1 MDEANRKR
9 IIVGWA
15 VALSLIA
22 FLPIFLFQYPGLQ
35 DYPNHLAR
43 AYILQNLD
51 DPTFKHYFSVDYSP
65 VPNLGWDLFALSA
78 GRFIPL
84 EYVGKIFVVLS
95 CVVTFSGCFAL
106 NKAIVGRWTLAP
118 LLIFPFVFNTGF
130 NKGFLSFN
138 FGIGVA
144 LWAAAWWASL
154 AENRWRARLL
164 GATLFSTGLY
174 LIHFYAWACYGIFV
188 LGWSFRKE
196 NLGTWNFNSIKR
208 LLGRLTRDGLQAL
221 PSAFLALLWL
231 NHTRSEKTSSVE
243 TFRSF
248 QPPYSRI
255 SDLDRLIDLGTPFI
269 NDVLLVLACI
279 SFFLAIYLSRFRY
292 RPGATI
298 AILLCV
304 LLFFVLPSKIEETN
318 FVTWRI
324 LLAGLFFL
332 VASLDS
338 SKEPGITPFP
348 SFAIMIALI
357 TASISVLHVQQWTIA
372 RDSQTTLFRLLEA
385 VPKGSS
391 VFFVRDGTTDKELG
405 TRAAGLYHIGAFAVL
420 QRHAIVQSLFTFA
433 GQQPL
438 RYKRVELQNAPERS
452 NTFLP
457 NLPPAFR
464 AAGLN
469 FRDHVGK
476 FDYVIVHD
484 DRFLGAK
491 DDTSGE
497 SIGKL
502 NSVSAIGPFRLYK
515 TTDTNAS
522 SKLSNKP

>member
-9 IIVGWA
+9 IIAAWA

-35 DYPNHLAR
+35 DYANHLAR

-51 DPTFKHYFSVDYSP
+51 DPIFKHYFSVDYSP

-78 GRFIPL
+78 GRFMPL
-84 EYVGKIFVVLS
+84 EYAGKTFVVLS
-95 CVVTFSGCFAL
+95 CVVTVSGCFAL

-154 AENRWRARLL
+154 DEDRWRTRLL

-196 NLGTWNFNSIKR
+196 NPGIWNFNSIRR
-208 LLGRLTRDGLQAL
+208 LIGRLTRDGLQAL
-221 PSAFLALLWL
+221 PSALLALLWL
-231 NHTRSEKTSSVE
+231 NHARSEKTSSVE

-279 SFFLAIYLSRFRY
+279 AFFLAIYLSRFRY
-292 RPGATI
+292 KPGATI

-324 LLAGLFFL
+324 MLAGLFFL

-338 SKEPGITPFP
+338 TNEPDITPFP

-357 TASISVLHVQQWTIA
+357 TAIISVLHVQQWTIA

-385 VPKGSS
+385 VPEGSS
-391 VFFVRDGTTDKELG
+391 VFFARDGTTDKELG
-405 TRAAGLYHIGAFAVL
+405 TRAAGLYHIGAFVVL
-420 QRHAIVQSLFTFA
+420 QRHAIPQSLFTFA

-438 RYKRVELQNAPERS
+438 RYKRLELQNAPERS

-457 NLPPAFR
+457 DLPPAFKE
-464 AAGLN
+464 AGLD
-469 FRDHVGK
+469 FRSHINK
-476 FDYVIVHD
+476 FDYVIIHD
-484 DRFLGAK
+484 DRFWDRKEPLIDKTIEGMNVLSTFGA
-491 DDTSGE
+491 
-497 SIGKL
+497 
-502 NSVSAIGPFRLYK
+502 FRLYK
-515 TTDTNAS
+515 TANAGLA
-522 SKLSNKP
+522 SKFSEGH

>member
-95 CVVTFSGCFAL
+95 CVVTISGCFAL

-118 LLIFPFVFNTGF
+118 LRIFPFVFNTGF

-138 FGIGVA
+138 FGIGVD
-144 LWAAAWWASL
+144 LCAAAWWASL
-154 AENRWRARLL
+154 DENRWRTQLL
-164 GATLFSTGLY
+164 GATAFSTCLY

-196 NLGTWNFNSIKR
+196 NLGIWNLNSIMR
-208 LLGRLTRDGLQAL
+208 LLARLTRDGLQAL
-221 PSAFLALLWL
+221 PPALLALLWL
-231 NHTRSEKTSSVE
+231 THTRSERTSSVE

-279 SFFLAIYLSRFRY
+279 AFFLAIYFSRFRY

-298 AILLCV
+298 AIILCV
-304 LLFFVLPSKIEETN
+304 LLFFALPSKIEETN
-318 FVTWRI
+318 FVSWRI
-324 LLAGLFFL
+324 MLAGLFFL

-338 SKEPGITPFP
+338 SRESDIKPFP

-357 TASISVLHVQQWTIA
+357 TASISILHIQQWIVA
-372 RDSQTTLFRLLEA
+372 RDEQTTLFRVLEL
-385 VPKGSS
+385 VPEGSS
-391 VFFVRDGTTDKELG
+391 IFFVRDGTTDKDLG

-420 QRHAIVQSLFTFA
+420 QRHAIPQSLFTFA

-438 RYKRVELQNAPERS
+438 RYKRFELQNAPERS
-452 NTFLP
+452 NTFLSD
-457 NLPPAFR
+457 LPPTFIK
-464 AAGLN
+464 AGLD
-469 FRDHVGK
+469 FQSHVDK
-476 FDYVIVHD
+476 FNYVIVHD
-484 DRFLGAK
+484 DRLLDGKEPLTGKIIEGLSTVSTIGA
-491 DDTSGE
+491 
-497 SIGKL
+497 
-502 NSVSAIGPFRLYK
+502 FRLYR
-515 TTDTNAS
+515 TSNANAAS
-522 SKLSNKP
+522 KFSKLP